1 MEARVAE
8 LTAAVDAGD
17 LRQAIRLANQ
27 FLLRTQKH
35 IHSNPAEQLHH
46 QQIIKSIKVIILTRQ
61 GKSDEAIDLLQ
72 QLPKEDPDLNA
83 FLSVGYKELRN
94 SSRLSPCRVAAL
106 PHWTLAEC
114 REEVKVL
121 DMFNSLA
128 MEYDVFQVW
137 SPADLPAG
145 DALRLYGATR
155 KPCHL
160 LWTVM
165 AALISTRHPGSRKRL
180 QLAQQL
186 LRQLPLPSPP
196 KDLSPQSLQDPMANI
211 QLKDANA
218 SMYNSSAL
226 HPWELPLCVRSQR
239 DIGPEEGPVLLM
251 LEPIV
256 SGLSFHRAVRSPP
269 SLSCV
274 LWPWHWANRSLV
286 YYLSLLSYKTRPPN
300 TEACPSLCLAKSRT
314 RGRNR
319 STKERTHRSRRPPL
333 PVHVAVLHWKRG
345 PSFTRFRA
353 RNWRGLLPVLRGVS
367 RVSLRLSRLT
377 LEQTAPAY
385 ALLCP
390 SAALMVHLSVLR
402 QCNKTHEALELLKN
416 FRNCCLQPGDL
427 SALRIQLLTESGNLD
442 EALAEA
448 AKAISDPYVF
458 VRGEGDAFYSSWTW
472 VERVSTV
479 ATEFLGAYVRLAAAR
494 GEEATTKAFEKL
506 RSMSSFEAATAAL
519 DLLVQR
525 GLELVGG
532 YDRMLSAHG
541 FEALWEAVKPHGD
554 PVESL
559 FSFMKEHGS
568 HYCAFRFFRSYAG
581 RLSVSQRLRLRRL
594 LLELHPGLLAAA
606 EVAEA
611 THQDLRSLI
620 TLDKALLALG
630 EWSRRTAGAAARL
643 QEWRR
648 LFLQHGNRQRMES
661 LSADLIGMSVEVFM
675 RWDRE
680 LEDPRSAGDQ
690 QEKDP
695 WARRRYLFEALSL
708 VEAGLCVEPLRTSPM
723 LHQIRVGLSFLVG
736 DTYAIHQSFA
746 AMEVKQILLLS
757 MGLYLTA
764 AQQDYGH
771 LGNMAQLCRSFLD
784 TREEVAT
791 AYTDYL
797 SAAVEEGSFSWLP
810 EFRLWGLIT
819 QHSLDG
825 LLVTLQDALYRLYE
839 RGGFGPS
846 DLLFNV
852 PTEPAMADLVRGG
865 ALRARALNRGPLE
878 WWLTTMAVMPPVAD
892 AWGEAVGALGGL
904 TCSDLGASCI
914 SLLPPEELHA
924 RELTHPI
931 RRALVL
937 HKTRKIVLKR
947 ASPTQQAAAEGED
960 VQSINKEQQQT
971 AGAPGEQEGP
981 CEAAILEATFQAE
994 EKALFAVWQANL
1006 CASSPVP
1013 LFAPSLSTISLS
1025 FSRASFDSNVEPPNH
1040 ALTRHNFIQGPPRPD
1055 VSLTAGAPGT
1065 AETLTGEAGDRQLY
1079 VPWLSDGEREV
1090 LDALASGS
1098 LGASRQDQ
1106 EGEGGGHR
1114 CGKREDEGQPP
1125 SPSLEKRADCSWN
1138 WTVPWCSA
1146 PHCAARRHPKE
1157 PLTGACEGER
1167 PRGAPQE
1174 SLPDE
1179 NGAKNAADVLSGA
1192 EGAFKEAVSS
1202 LRRSIPGRARRL
1214 RLLFAVLRPSVGF
1227 NEEQLREMDR
1237 FVAELKQ
1244 VIDGPH
1250 CGCVRSSWPSA
1261 SSRHTEALGTSRC
1274 ISSTSHLLGS
1284 LYSHQCAILAVLKEA
1299 CELRN
1304 SCADFQKGVSTEAT
1318 VAVSNHLCEALDGCR
1333 DCMMACCTA
1342 ILDGIGELK
1351 GLGRPLLAGEN
1362 VRLSLFD
1369 ALFVLSQVGVVSL
1382 ALIGTLFQQLALAD
1396 AMDTAVQLEPM
1407 GRAPW
1412 VECAG
1417 GLRYDVEGDTHMED
1431 ARQRVR
1437 MKLCSSYMD
1446 TAQTIC
1452 RILQIRTKSAS
1463 DLLDGALFE

>member
-1 MEARVAE
+1 
-8 LTAAVDAGD
+8 
-17 LRQAIRLANQ
+17 
-27 FLLRTQKH
+27 
-35 IHSNPAEQLHH
+35 
-46 QQIIKSIKVIILTRQ
+46 
-61 GKSDEAIDLLQ
+61 
-72 QLPKEDPDLNA
+72 
-83 FLSVGYKELRN
+83 
-94 SSRLSPCRVAAL
+94 
-106 PHWTLAEC
+106 
-114 REEVKVL
+114 
-121 DMFNSLA
+121 MFS
-128 MEYDVFQVW
+128 
-137 SPADLPAG
+137 
-145 DALRLYGATR
+145 AT
-155 KPCHL
+155 
-160 LWTVM
+160 
-165 AALISTRHPGSRKRL
+165 
-180 QLAQQL
+180 
-186 LRQLPLPSPP
+186 
-196 KDLSPQSLQDPMANI
+196 
-211 QLKDANA
+211 
-218 SMYNSSAL
+218 
-226 HPWELPLCVRSQR
+226 
-239 DIGPEEGPVLLM
+239 
-251 LEPIV
+251 
-256 SGLSFHRAVRSPP
+256 F
-269 SLSCV
+269 
-274 LWPWHWANRSLV
+274 
-286 YYLSLLSYKTRPPN
+286 
-300 TEACPSLCLAKSRT
+300 
-314 RGRNR
+314 
-319 STKERTHRSRRPPL
+319 
-333 PVHVAVLHWKRG
+333 
-345 PSFTRFRA
+345 F
-353 RNWRGLLPVLRGVS
+353 
-367 RVSLRLSRLT
+367 
-377 LEQTAPAY
+377 
-385 ALLCP
+385 
-390 SAALMVHLSVLR
+390 
-402 QCNKTHEALELLKN
+402 
-416 FRNCCLQPGDL
+416 
-427 SALRIQLLTESGNLD
+427 
-442 EALAEA
+442 
-448 AKAISDPYVF
+448 
-458 VRGEGDAFYSSWTW
+458 
-472 VERVSTV
+472 
-479 ATEFLGAYVRLAAAR
+479 
-494 GEEATTKAFEKL
+494 
-506 RSMSSFEAATAAL
+506 
-519 DLLVQR
+519 
-525 GLELVGG
+525 
-532 YDRMLSAHG
+532 SAHG

-620 TLDKALLALG
+620 TLDKALLGRYGLDSFPD

-764 AQQDYGH
+764 AQQDYETPPSQRSLQGYAAPR
-771 LGNMAQLCRSFLD
+771 LKQLLSRGAC
-784 TREEVAT
+784 VGVQ
-791 AYTDYL
+791 YTDYL

-1006 CASSPVP
+1006 QPKIWHSAW
-1013 LFAPSLSTISLS
+1013 PSRLLG
-1025 FSRASFDSNVEPPNH
+1025 AEANH

-1244 VIDGPH
+1244 VIDASQQLRGKARKLDSE
-1250 CGCVRSSWPSA
+1250 RSTKRVPTSA
-1261 SSRHTEALGTSRC
+1261 ME
-1274 ISSTSHLLGS
+1274 
-1284 LYSHQCAILAVLKEA
+1284 
-1299 CELRN
+1299 
-1304 SCADFQKGVSTEAT
+1304 KGVSTEAT

-1382 ALIGTLFQQLALAD
+1382 ALIGTLFQQLALWHQALCKTQGVKSTVFSVMMTD
-1396 AMDTAVQLEPM
+1396 AQPSIDAFLECLRAQHKSVSRSDLALG
-1407 GRAPW
+1407 GRFR
-1412 VECAG
+1412 G
-1417 GLRYDVEGDTHMED
+1417 MRGDTPCCAPAAQKCALGVALTVEELTNGGNRGRGGRNHVAFSEY
-1431 ARQRVR
+1431 R
-1437 MKLCSSYMD
+1437 MALMALLMLVLMHACSWQTRWTRLCSWSPWEGPPGW
-1446 TAQTIC
+1446 
-1452 RILQIRTKSAS
+1452 SA
-1463 DLLDGALFE
+1463 LGASAMT